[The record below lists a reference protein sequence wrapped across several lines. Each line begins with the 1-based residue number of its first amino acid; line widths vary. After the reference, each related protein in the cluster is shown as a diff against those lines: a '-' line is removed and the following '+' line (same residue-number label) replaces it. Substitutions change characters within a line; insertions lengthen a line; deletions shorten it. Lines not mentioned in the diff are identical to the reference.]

1 MDFIQVSEN
10 KFALTTCESLSL
22 LVKVASVAVASVAVA
37 DPGVKA
43 RHLLVRSSVARVGL
57 VHSVGRGSSSVVG
70 ISGPLAVAVEPMAV
84 AVSKA
89 ETLSRPLSG
98 RHSMSRV
105 DSHSSV
111 ERLSGPLAVVATIVE
126 AGVKTRDLL
135 VRSTEAGVGLA
146 DGVLG
151 SKLVSVDVVAV
162 LKSGNGTVGSIG
174 ISGPL
179 AVSGVK
185 LSPLLERAGST
196 GVRLADSVARGQF
209 VSVDVVAVFKGG
221 GESDSVTDAVSIRS
235 ISAPLADT
243 VAMGSVGS
251 GAGSVAVAGGRP
263 GAEARS
269 GKLVAVEGFSG
280 GGHGQA

>member
-1 MDFIQVSEN
+1 MEFIQVSEN

-22 LVKVASVAVASVAVA
+22 LVKVASVAVA

-98 RHSMSRV
+98 RDSTSRV

-111 ERLSGPLAVVATIVE
+111 EGLSGPLAVVATIVE
-126 AGVKTRDLL
+126 AGVETRDLL

-179 AVSGVK
+179 AVSRVE

-196 GVRLADSVARGQF
+196 RVRLADSVARGQF
-209 VSVDVVAVFKGG
+209 VSVDVVAVLKGG
-221 GESDSVTDAVSIRS
+221 GESDSVSDAVSVRS

>member
-57 VHSVGRGSSSVVG
+57 AHSVGRGSSSVVG

-98 RHSMSRV
+98 RDSTSRV

-111 ERLSGPLAVVATIVE
+111 EGLSGPLAVVATIVE
-126 AGVKTRDLL
+126 AGVETRDLL
-135 VRSTEAGVGLA
+135 IRSTEAGVGLA

-162 LKSGNGTVGSIG
+162 LK
-174 ISGPL
+174 
-179 AVSGVK
+179 
-185 LSPLLERAGST
+185 
-196 GVRLADSVARGQF
+196 
-209 VSVDVVAVFKGG
+209 GG
-221 GESDSVTDAVSIRS
+221 GESDSVSDAVSIRS
-235 ISAPLADT
+235 ISAPLANT
-243 VAMGSVGS
+243 VAVGSVGS
-251 GAGSVAVAGGRP
+251 GAGSVAVARGRP

>member
-1 MDFIQVSEN
+1 MEFIQVSEN

-22 LVKVASVAVASVAVA
+22 LVKVASVAVA

-70 ISGPLAVAVEPMAV
+70 ISGPLAIAVEPMAV

-89 ETLSRPLSG
+89 ETLSRPVGGGNSVSG
-98 RHSMSRV
+98 V
-105 DSHSSV
+105 DGNSSV
-111 ERLSGPLAVVATIVE
+111 EGLGAPLAVVATVVE
-126 AGVKTRDLL
+126 AGVETRDLL

-179 AVSGVK
+179 AVAGVE

-209 VSVDVVAVFKGG
+209 VSVDVVAVLKGG
-221 GESDSVTDAVSIRS
+221 GESDSVSDAVSIRS
-235 ISAPLADT
+235 ISAPLANT
-243 VAMGSVGS
+243 VAVGSVGS